1 MSRMADPKLAA
12 AAHQYTYVLTTG
24 GAKLRRATYTY
35 DIMSLGDHAKS
46 RKAKQSEG
54 ERARAVIKG
63 YVRDKRSVA
72 PCPSA
77 MAHHRSTRA
86 WSPINYASIW
96 R

>member
-1 MSRMADPKLAA
+1 
-12 AAHQYTYVLTTG
+12 VLTTG

-72 PCPSA
+72 PCPSCHGTSSVNKSLESYQLCFYLE
-77 MAHHRSTRA
+77 MNDCKIVRMMYLF
-86 WSPINYASIW
+86 NYPSL
-96 R
+96 